1 MKLMAKDKSDIIL
14 DTDKPSKTWVVLLV
28 CGILGIVGGIACAV
42 VSFVIPPKTIAD
54 LEYPTI
60 PSSSTTD
67 EKFYSDL
74 TGLEVASKAAKTL
87 PTFCIQTPNGTDGAR
102 PQASLD
108 KAGVIF
114 EAIAEAG
121 ITRMAAI
128 YQGPQSS
135 IIGPIRS
142 LRLYYLQWDTPF
154 DCTIV
159 HAGGADDA
167 LAAVKNGGYKD
178 LSESL
183 TYMYRG
189 SPTVRRWNNLFT
201 TGAQLNQFAT
211 DYGYTTSSVNG
222 FARMTPEE
230 SKKARF
236 DETVSE
242 KLVIYKPAVSNTSE
256 VKPQASSIVIRF
268 GALPTYNV
276 VYTYNKETNKYTR
289 TYENNN
295 INEILTCPD
304 GDNGKVDPEK
314 VCQKVSSLTPDVVVA
329 IVVEERKASDNY
341 HEDITAV
348 GSGQAYIFQNG
359 TVIKGGWSKPTVTD
373 QIKFNDAN
381 GREVKLAPGQT
392 IIEAVPTYGA
402 IEY

>member
-1 MKLMAKDKSDIIL
+1 M
-14 DTDKPSKTWVVLLV
+14 
-28 CGILGIVGGIACAV
+28 
-42 VSFVIPPKTIAD
+42 
-54 LEYPTI
+54 
-60 PSSSTTD
+60 
-67 EKFYSDL
+67 
-74 TGLEVASKAAKTL
+74 
-87 PTFCIQTPNGTDGAR
+87 
-102 PQASLD
+102 
-108 KAGVIF
+108 IF

-121 ITRMAAI
+121 ITRFAAI
-128 YQGPQSS
+128 YQNPGASV
-135 IIGPIRS
+135 IGPIRS

-178 LSESL
+178 LTESN

-189 SPTVRRWNNLFT
+189 QSGTRRWNNLFT
-201 TGAQLNQFAT
+201 SGTLLTQFAS

-230 SKKARF
+230 SDKARV
-236 DETVSE
+236 DETVAE
-242 KLVIYKPAVSNTSE
+242 KLVIYKPAVANTSE
-256 VKPQASSIVIRF
+256 VKPKAASIVIRF

-276 VYTYNKETNKYTR
+276 VYTYNKETNKYAR

-295 INEILTCPD
+295 INEILTCPE

-314 VCQKVSSLTPDVVVA
+314 ICQKTAGLTPSVVVA
-329 IVVEERKASDNY
+329 MVVEEHKAADNY
-341 HEDITAV
+341 HEDITAI

-359 TVIKGGWSKPTVTD
+359 TVIKGGWSKPTTTD

>member
-1 MKLMAKDKSDIIL
+1 MATDKSDIVL
-14 DTDKPSKTWVVLLV
+14 DTDKPSKTWVTLLT
-28 CGILGIVGGIACAV
+28 LGIIGMVGGIACAV
-42 VSFVIPPKTIAD
+42 TAFLLPAPEVEEDT
-54 LEYPTI
+54 YPEL
-60 PSSSTTD
+60 PSSSTS
-67 EKFYSDL
+67 EKIYSNL
-74 TGLEVASKAAKTL
+74 TGLEISSKSDNNL
-87 PTFCIQTPNGTDGAR
+87 PTFCVQIPNGTDGAR
-102 PQASLD
+102 PQAGLD

-121 ITRMAAI
+121 ITRFAAI

-135 IIGPIRS
+135 VIGPIRS

-183 TYMYRG
+183 SYMYRISSG
-189 SPTVRRWNNLFT
+189 VRRWNNLFT
-201 TGAQLNQFAT
+201 NGAMLNQFAK
-211 DYGYTTSSVNG
+211 DYGYTTSTVNG
-222 FARMTPEE
+222 FSRMTPEE
-230 SKKARF
+230 SDKARV
-236 DETVSE
+236 DETVAE
-242 KLVIYKPAVSNTSE
+242 KLVITKPAVANTSE
-256 VKPQASSIVIRF
+256 VKPKAPNIVIRF
-268 GALPTYNV
+268 GAVPTYNV
-276 VYTYNKETNKYTR
+276 RYTYDASTNKYAR

-295 INEILTCPD
+295 INEVYTCPD
-304 GDNGKVDPEK
+304 GDNGKVAPENA
-314 VCQKVSSLTPDVVVA
+314 CQKVASLTPSVVVA
-329 IVVEERKASDNY
+329 IVVEERKAADNY

-348 GSGQAYIFQNG
+348 GSGEAYIFQNG
-359 TVIKGGWSKPTVTD
+359 TLIKGGWSKATVTD